1 MEQITCKNLAIGYDG
16 KVLLKDIN
24 FSVKSGDYSL
34 SLHRTD
40 LPLSLRISRKGF
52 CPD

>member
-24 FSVKSGDYSL
+24 FSVKSGDYLGEMVQVSQL
-34 SLHRTD
+34 
-40 LPLSLRISRKGF
+40 
-52 CPD
+52 

>member
-24 FSVKSGDYSL
+24 SNFP
-34 SLHRTD
+34 HQ
-40 LPLSLRISRKGF
+40 
-52 CPD
+52 